1 MSMQHPYAKGRAV
14 ARRMVLAQALIALML
29 VLVLLPFGPERALAV
44 GWGAAIAGFGSAV
57 MALRQFGGQL
67 VSPERMVRQFYAA
80 GALKWLAVGLSWFL
94 GIAVWK
100 FPFLP
105 MLSGFVAAQVASF
118 WTLIK
123 A

>member
-1 MSMQHPYAKGRAV
+1 MLHPYAKARAI
-14 ARRMVLAQALIALML
+14 ARRMVLAQGLIAV
-29 VLVLLPFGPERALAV
+29 VLVVVVLPWGWGPALGA
-44 GWGAAIAGFGSAV
+44 GWGAVIAGFGSAV
-57 MALRQFGGQL
+57 MALRQFGGRL

-80 GALKWLAVGLSWFL
+80 GALKWLVVGLGWFL

-105 MLSGFVAAQVASF
+105 MLMGFVAAQAASI